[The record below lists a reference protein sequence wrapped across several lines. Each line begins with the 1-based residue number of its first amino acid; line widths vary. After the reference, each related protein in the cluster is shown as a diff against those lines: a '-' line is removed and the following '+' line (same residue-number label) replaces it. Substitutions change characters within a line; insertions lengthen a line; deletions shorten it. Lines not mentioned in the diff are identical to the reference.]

1 MSFSTGQVCA
11 IRNTIPSAHLTQIG
25 GRKVHQNRD
34 RQPPFLRIVSTAGKV
49 RPGPGFVW
57 IAGYWYPVEGHY
69 LWRDG
74 RWARPPHS
82 GDAWVP
88 PHHDG
93 HRYFPGYWEAKSTR
107 DERDRR
113 EGGVG
118 DSVPRIKPVSD
129 TR

>member
-1 MSFSTGQVCA
+1 MRSATSTALFAGMLLLAAPVMHAQSSTG
-11 IRNTIPSAHLTQIG
+11 IEIG
-25 GRKVHQNRD
+25 
-34 RQPPFLRIVSTAGKV
+34 QPPFPRIVSTAGKV

-69 LWRDG
+69 VWRDG
-74 RWARPPHS
+74 RWAHPPHP

-107 DERDRR
+107 DDRDRR
-113 EGGVG
+113 EGGAG
-118 DSVPRIKPVSD
+118 DSLARIKPVSD
-129 TR
+129 TK